1 MLHWI
6 SDALRPKS
14 NPTAGRRCNDHNK
27 VSDTSVQCNQASI
40 HIQIAA
46 DGVKSDLLPTN
57 TIHTSKDSNFLY
69 PNRQQEMET
78 SEKIRLKNSKV
89 STFLN
94 WERVFL
100 LTCALLNS
108 CYPHSITSQRCP
120 RCHDWS
126 FAPCFACQNSKE
138 SRLPSST
145 NRSSCPRPLGE
156 VLKTFWGHLSKL
168 SHTKFTKKVIHSGY
182 VWRNVNETSES
193 GCIHRDQ
200 QLKKEVMH
208 RGNASKV
215 YHPAFWW
222 WFWNSIT

>member
-1 MLHWI
+1 M
-6 SDALRPKS
+6 
-14 NPTAGRRCNDHNK
+14 
-27 VSDTSVQCNQASI
+27 
-40 HIQIAA
+40 
-46 DGVKSDLLPTN
+46 KSDLLPTN

-69 PNRQQEMET
+69 PNPQVRNGDFRED
-78 SEKIRLKNSKV
+78 SIWNSKV
-89 STFLN
+89 STSLN
-94 WERVFL
+94 RERGFYSPVHYSTPVL
-100 LTCALLNS
+100 HCR
-108 CYPHSITSQRCP
+108 ITSQRCP

-156 VLKTFWGHLSKL
+156 VLKTLWGHLSKL

-200 QLKKEVMH
+200 QLKKEVKSH
-208 RGNASKV
+208 GNASTV